1 MFNVPILG
9 ILVPMKLLD
18 YLKAEKV
25 AVSEFAARVGEA
37 ENTIRKIVYGQRQPS
52 LPLAVKISNA
62 TGGATLPGDLIVE
75 ARDAA

>member
-1 MFNVPILG
+1 
-9 ILVPMKLLD
+9 MKLLD

-52 LPLAVKISNA
+52 LPLAIKISQA
-62 TGGATLPGDLIVE
+62 TGGKTAPSDLLVE
-75 ARDAA
+75 QGRAA